1 MSRIKATLRFLHAWR
16 HPDEIARQVE
26 AELRFHIEMR
36 TGANIEDGMKP
47 DEAQL
52 AAVQSFGDFD
62 HIKGTCCDISRGLP
76 FDSMPLRMGLH
87 IAIASIAAA
96 AALWVANFPHKS
108 PISVLW
114 QLGFIAV
121 LAYLFVVAR
130 RKKNHTVNN

>member
-62 HIKGTCCDISRGLP
+62 HIKDTCCDISRSLP
-76 FDSMPLRMGLH
+76 FDSMPLKIGLQ
-87 IAIASIAAA
+87 IAIASLAGA
-96 AALWVANFPHKS
+96 AALWVANLPHKS
-108 PISVLW
+108 PVSVLW

-121 LAYLFVVAR
+121 LTCLFIVAR
-130 RKKNHTVNN
+130 RNKRPHRR

>member
-16 HPDEIARQVE
+16 HPNEIARQVE

-36 TGANIEDGMKP
+36 TAANIEDGMTP

-52 AAVQSFGDFD
+52 AALQSFGDFD
-62 HIKGTCCDISRGLP
+62 RIKGTCCEIGRSLP
-76 FDSMPLRMGLH
+76 FDPTPLRMGLH
-87 IAIASIAAA
+87 IAIASLAGA
-96 AALWVANFPHKS
+96 AALWVANIPHKS

-121 LAYLFVVAR
+121 LTCLFVVAR
-130 RKKNHTVNN
+130 RNKGPHRQ